1 MNQNQAPDKPDFYA
15 ILPHNLG
22 HWETIDVFVGV
33 FGKQVFLT
41 GVSASPPTE
50 NAVYMESTN
59 SPDFQHGYDSG
70 VAGVDQGTY
79 EGYLSSQTHADWLTD
94 CIADKRARLQQL
106 DRQLTSTTEANG
118 EAFALLQPYALR
130 VERLARQVAQFET
143 NRQATEAER
152 DALRQ
157 RRATT
162 RSDYSLLA
170 GLFFLVAGLSFL
182 AGDLIISHEIVAY
195 ALNIRNST
203 EAWAFAVGLAMVSIL
218 LKPAYDRLIETPY
231 QENPVQNRGRYERFK
246 ITLAVFAVLTL
257 AVLGW
262 FRYEAYRT
270 DQLKSAINKSIR
282 QVQLSAD
289 PLSDTP
295 TLDATAMAKIERQL
309 VESSELNLALVNSPW
324 ALLSFVLSGVLFA
337 LAGAVC
343 LGIAL
348 PVLTVFWYRWL
359 QIDVKLGK
367 LSRRLKR
374 VSKALNPLETELAEQ
389 RIHQSIA
396 QHAFDLLPSLEEL
409 RQQRQ
414 RTLTDLSDLSEE
426 LKLALTDSRIS
437 QFTDGYEQGR
447 ATRTALSDDEQR
459 QLHRRKLNGNLPA
472 ESATATAIHTPIPS

>member
-1 MNQNQAPDKPDFYA
+1 
-15 ILPHNLG
+15 
-22 HWETIDVFVGV
+22 
-33 FGKQVFLT
+33 
-41 GVSASPPTE
+41 
-50 NAVYMESTN
+50 MESTN
-59 SPDFQHGYDSG
+59 SPDFQHGYSSG
-70 VAGVDQGTY
+70 IAGVGRATY
-79 EGYLSSQTHADWLTD
+79 EGFLSSQTNADWLTD
-94 CIADKRARLQQL
+94 CIADKRAQLQQL
-106 DRQLTSTTEANG
+106 EREFLNTTEANRV
-118 EAFALLQPYALR
+118 AFADLQPYALQ
-130 VERLARQVAQFET
+130 VERLSKQIERLETVRQV
-143 NRQATEAER
+143 TEAER
-152 DALRQ
+152 DALRE

-170 GLFFLVAGLSFL
+170 GLFFLIAGMSFL

-246 ITLAVFAVLTL
+246 LTLAVFAVLTL

-282 QVQLSAD
+282 QMQLSAD
-289 PLSDTP
+289 PLADTP
-295 TLDATAMAKIERQL
+295 TLDAATLGKIERQL
-309 VESSELNLALVNSPW
+309 AESSELNIALVNSPW

-367 LSRRLKR
+367 LKRRLKR
-374 VSKALNPLETELAEQ
+374 IAKQRRPLDDALAEQ
-389 RIHQSIA
+389 QTHQTIL
-396 QHAFDLLPSLEEL
+396 QHTLDLLPDLTEL
-409 RQQRQ
+409 KQQRQ
-414 RTLTDLSDLSEE
+414 RLVSDLDNLSDE

-437 QFTDGYEQGR
+437 HFSDGYEQGL
-447 ATRTALSDDEQR
+447 AARTALSDDEQH
-459 QLHRRKLNGNLPA
+459 QLHRENLLSNTGLRLNGGQPA
-472 ESATATAIHTPIPS
+472 SAPNGTNGKARSAVASAATSPNEL